1 MKRRRLWTVLTY
13 VALTIITFVW
23 GFPML
28 WVAISSF
35 KPTADL
41 TAKGFSLNFVPTLEH
56 YRFIFE
62 RQPFL
67 YYVRNSI
74 IVTGVS
80 TLIAVL
86 IGLLAAYSMS
96 RFGTGGNGLSFWVL
110 STRMAPPAVL
120 IIPYF
125 LIFQALGMF
134 NTWWAL
140 IVTSLMLNLS
150 YIVWMLRDFFNE
162 VPREIDDAAKVDG
175 ASQLQTM
182 FLVTLPL
189 ARPGIIATTILAAAF
204 SWNEFLFSVVLTLN
218 QASKTLPGAANDF
231 VTGYE
236 VNWGALFAS
245 GVMIVI
251 PIVVFTLIVQKH
263 IVRGLTMGAVH

>member
-1 MKRRRLWTVLTY
+1 MRRSGLRAVLTY
-13 VALTIITFVW
+13 VVLTIAVVVW
-23 GFPML
+23 GFPMV

-35 KPTADL
+35 KPAADL
-41 TAKGFSLNFVPTLEH
+41 TARGFSLSFVPTLEH
-56 YRFIFE
+56 YRFVFE

-67 YYVRNSI
+67 LYVRNSV
-74 IVTGVS
+74 IVTGIS
-80 TLIAVL
+80 TLTALL
-86 IGLLAAYSMS
+86 IGSLAAYSMS
-96 RFGTGGNGLSFWVL
+96 RFGTGGDGLSFWVL
-110 STRMAPPAVL
+110 STRMAPPAVM
-120 IIPYF
+120 IIPFF
-125 LIFQALGMF
+125 LIFQAMGMF

-150 YIVWMLRDFFNE
+150 YIVWMLRDFFDE

-175 ASQLQTM
+175 ASRLQTM
-182 FLVTLPL
+182 FLVIFPL
-189 ARPGIIATTILAAAF
+189 ARPGIIATTILAATFA
-204 SWNEFLFSVVLTLN
+204 WNEFLFSVVLTLN

-251 PIVVFTLIVQKH
+251 PIVVFTCIVQKH
-263 IVRGLTMGAVH
+263 IVRGLTLGAVR